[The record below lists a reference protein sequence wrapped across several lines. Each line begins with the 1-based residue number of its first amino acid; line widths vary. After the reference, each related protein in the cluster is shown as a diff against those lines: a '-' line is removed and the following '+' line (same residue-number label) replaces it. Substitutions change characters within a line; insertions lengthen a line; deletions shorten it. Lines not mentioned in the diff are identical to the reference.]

1 MDDQQ
6 RTALAE
12 FLARRYRQ
20 ADRIVLLSR
29 LGVDPEECTLGSQ
42 DPQEVA
48 WRMVRWFE
56 DRGRLEELARAARV
70 GFLRRWLRR
79 LTAVSGA
86 GVLAGLVLAF
96 GADVFGMQARLCQ
109 LSWRQPGLSD
119 ACGAWGLGGAPTK
132 EERVAWQSREQGS
145 CAALRAHV
153 AKFPSGAYRQ
163 MADARLTAL
172 RVETEET
179 WTAREHPLELYVG
192 RDVAPSPN
200 RAGAEADARARA
212 QSEAD
217 RLCKSFAATG
227 GNRLRAS
234 RIVVV
239 RTACEVVKGGQ
250 LCGLEGQAICAL
262 DVRGQTQHERCAEP
276 IAP

>member
-1 MDDQQ
+1 MNDAQ

-12 FLARRYRQ
+12 LLARRYRQ
-20 ADRIVLLSR
+20 PDRLVLLSR

-42 DPQEVA
+42 DPEEVA

-79 LTAVSGA
+79 LSAVSGVGA
-86 GVLAGLVLAF
+86 LAGLVLVF

-109 LSWRQPGLSD
+109 LSWSQPGLSD
-119 ACGAWGLGGAPTK
+119 ACGACGFGGSPTK
-132 EERVAWQSREQGS
+132 AERLAWQSRERAS
-145 CAALRAHV
+145 CAALRAHI

-163 MADARLTAL
+163 TAEARLTAL
-172 RVETEET
+172 RVEMEET

-212 QSEAD
+212 QTEAE

-227 GNRLRAS
+227 QNRLHSAS
-234 RIVVV
+234 TVVV
-239 RTACEVVKGGQ
+239 RIQCDAVKGGHV
-250 LCGLEGQAICAL
+250 CGLEGQAVCAL
-262 DVRGQTQHERCAEP
+262 EVRGQIQHERCGESGTP
-276 IAP
+276 